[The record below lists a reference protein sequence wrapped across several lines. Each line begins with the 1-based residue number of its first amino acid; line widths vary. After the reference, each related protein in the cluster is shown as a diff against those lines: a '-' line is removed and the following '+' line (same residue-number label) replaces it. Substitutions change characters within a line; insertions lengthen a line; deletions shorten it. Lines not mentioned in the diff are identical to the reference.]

1 MILDDYMRAI
11 GLASGGAIRAS
22 LGLASNFADVQ
33 RFLDFT
39 TEFVDLTST
48 PDDLP
53 ERRAC

>member
-22 LGLASNFADVQ
+22 LGIASNLRDVE
-33 RFLDFT
+33 RFLDFAA
-39 TEFVDLTST
+39 EFIDLADT